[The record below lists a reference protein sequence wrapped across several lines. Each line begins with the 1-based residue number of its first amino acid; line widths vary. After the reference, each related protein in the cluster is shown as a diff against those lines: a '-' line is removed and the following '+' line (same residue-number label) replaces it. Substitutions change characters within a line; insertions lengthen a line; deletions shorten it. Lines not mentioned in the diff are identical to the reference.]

1 MTREEKAFRR
11 FLKKWN
17 NQRPAR
23 EVLPL
28 MDEERYGNCSED
40 GENYTEY
47 GFLAEKYSKFT
58 DDEVNEFLNEF
69 MKLEI
74 RSPYDCTGQR
84 FTLWI
89 DWHRNPCGLISYQH
103 RIGIDV

>member
-1 MTREEKAFRR
+1 MTKEEKAWRK
-11 FLKKWN
+11 FLKKWEG
-17 NQRPAR
+17 QRPAK

-28 MDEERYGNCSED
+28 MDKERNHYDED
-40 GENYTEY
+40 GEGLTEY
-47 GFLAEKYSKFT
+47 GFLPEKYSKFT

-84 FTLWI
+84 FTQWI
-89 DWHRNPCGLISYQH
+89 DWHRNPCGRISYQH